1 MAKLTL
7 AQLERHLF
15 AAADIL
21 RGTMDASEYK
31 DYIFGLLFLKR
42 ANDEFEAARDEIREY
57 AGREL
62 GLSDETLPGFLE
74 QESEYS
80 ERDVLFVPKNA
91 RWKWISSATHNI
103 TEDRL
108 RPALQA
114 LEGQNAKLRGLFD
127 HLDFNRIGGSGAAA
141 GAAKLADQRLKLLIA
156 HFGRIR
162 LRTNDFEFPDLIG
175 AAYEYLIK
183 EFADSAGR
191 KGGEFYTPRAV
202 VRMMVEL
209 LGPRQGMRIYDPCVG
224 SGGMLIHA
232 KEYVEE
238 HGGDTS
244 DMFFA
249 GQDANSGSW
258 IMSTM
263 NMVLHGV
270 RRFDLHT
277 GDTLAEPAHVP
288 RSDADRFDGV
298 LSNPPFSMDYVLND
312 LAHGAQRTTYGATS
326 ERGKADLMFLQ
337 HMLWE
342 TKREGRGGMVITV
355 MPHGV
360 LFRGGGEQAIRTKM
374 LDEDAVEAVIGL
386 APNIFYGTG
395 IPACILVLR
404 PPGKKDPKRAGKV
417 LFVNADREFH
427 SERAQNVLL
436 PEHAEKITSAFHEYA
451 EVSSFSRVVSR
462 EELRANDDN
471 LNIRRYVD
479 NTPPPEPQDVR
490 AHLVGGVPRAE
501 IEAKKELLDSYE
513 LVLTDLFVE
522 RDPAD
527 EKYVDFL
534 PEGQRPDA
542 ARLGELAR
550 PREDALRTAFDEWW
564 AAEARQ
570 LEAVAATPERLAD
583 LTPSERK
590 AALMAVR
597 GSLIGSFVE
606 QLRGVGLLDRYALA
620 GAVAGW
626 WYEAKYDL
634 LALSE
639 NGFAG
644 VVDGWVENV
653 ETMLAPEQ
661 DPKTRKLRKRTA
673 AERRQAYD
681 HKVVAAIAPD
691 FLEELAAA
699 AAQDAELDTLWR
711 ELNSAARDE
720 GEGDGD
726 EEEDRDIS
734 AREKVSLHAQHR
746 AELTRLNKERVKVRS
761 MIARLETDFW
771 SSPPRQTATEEE
783 TALSRLQRARDG
795 LAAEGGERRVVL
807 EVLRHG
813 LRSRLD
819 ALVRYRR
826 SEFAR
831 AYDGLWGKYGLSFQ
845 EIEHQLTGTAQ
856 GAAASNPW
864 SQRSA
869 WEMMADSASVLAD
882 RNAVAELIHSLI
894 EAEKAVEAALAK
906 MSVDEV
912 LLLLPMVAPGGA
924 EQAQRRPLRAVVA
937 SVRAGRVSG
946 SKEHSGVPVLR
957 PVDLTDRELGQP
969 EYRSTAAKLVLRPE
983 NHEETLDTEDVLLA
997 AVDSGGPIFRAAVW
1011 RGERA
1016 HATYSHNVIR
1026 IRLDTNHLA
1035 ADYFVAWLLLPAIQ
1049 KRIFAVAR
1057 TYSVRGIHGID
1068 QVRLL
1073 DVDIEVP
1080 SMTDQKEFTRRLAI
1094 MSRERQVRR
1103 AQLKKLRR
1111 VKDILVENLTG
1122 SGG

>member
-42 ANDEFEAARDEIREY
+42 ANDEFEAAREEIRDY
-57 AGREL
+57 AAKEL
-62 GLSDETLPGFLE
+62 GLTDEMLPGFLE

-114 LEGQNAKLRGLFD
+114 LEGQNTKLKGLFD

-162 LRTNDFEFPDLIG
+162 LRTDDFEFPDLIG

-288 RSDADRFDGV
+288 KSDADRFDGV
-298 LSNPPFSMDYVLND
+298 LSNPPFSMDYVLSD
-312 LAHGAQRTTYGATS
+312 LAYGAQRTTYGATS

-342 TKREGRGGMVITV
+342 TKREGHGGMVITV

-360 LFRGGGEQAIRTKM
+360 LFRGGGEQAIRTKL

-404 PPGKKDPKRAGKV
+404 PPGKKDPARAGKV

-451 EVSSFSRVVSR
+451 EVPGFSRVVSR
-462 EELRANDDN
+462 EELRDNDDN

-501 IEAKKELLDSYE
+501 IEAKKELLDSYGI
-513 LVLTDLFVE
+513 VLTDLFAE
-522 RDPAD
+522 RNPVD

-542 ARLGELAR
+542 ARLAELAR
-550 PREDALRTAFDEWW
+550 PREDALRAAFDTWW

-597 GSLIGSFVE
+597 GSLMESFVE

-639 NGFAG
+639 NGFGG

-661 DPKTRKLRKRTA
+661 DPKTRKLRKRSA

-699 AAQDAELDTLWR
+699 DARKAELDARWK
-711 ELNSAARDE
+711 ELNAEPESSED
-720 GEGDGD
+720 GEGDEGD
-726 EEEDRDIS
+726 ED
-734 AREKVSLHAQHR
+734 AVTREAVALSVEQL
-746 AELTRLNKERVKVRS
+746 AELAQVKRDRAKVGAL
-761 MIARLETDFW
+761 IKRLEGDFW
-771 SSPPRQTATEEE
+771 FERAAVSAGQSQLGEEE
-783 TALSRLQRARDG
+783 PRLFRAR
-795 LAAEGGERRVVL
+795 AALDPEGERRVVL
-807 EVLRHG
+807 DLLRDDLVG
-813 LRSRLD
+813 KLD
-819 ALVRYRR
+819 GHVVRRR
-826 SEFAR
+826 RELAEMYGVWESKYAVSLWKIR
-831 AYDGLWGKYGLSFQ
+831 A
-845 EIEHQLTGTAQ
+845 E
-856 GAAASNPW
+856 
-864 SQRSA
+864 R
-869 WEMMADSASVLAD
+869 
-882 RNAVAELIHSLI
+882 
-894 EAEKAVEAALAK
+894 EAA
-906 MSVDEV
+906 
-912 LLLLPMVAPGGA
+912 
-924 EQAQRRPLRAVVA
+924 
-937 SVRAGRVSG
+937 
-946 SKEHSGVPVLR
+946 
-957 PVDLTDRELGQP
+957 
-969 EYRSTAAKLVLRPE
+969 AAKLDGFL
-983 NHEETLDTEDVLLA
+983 
-997 AVDSGGPIFRAAVW
+997 
-1011 RGERA
+1011 
-1016 HATYSHNVIR
+1016 
-1026 IRLDTNHLA
+1026 
-1035 ADYFVAWLLLPAIQ
+1035 
-1049 KRIFAVAR
+1049 
-1057 TYSVRGIHGID
+1057 
-1068 QVRLL
+1068 
-1073 DVDIEVP
+1073 
-1080 SMTDQKEFTRRLAI
+1080 KELGY
-1094 MSRERQVRR
+1094 V
-1103 AQLKKLRR
+1103 
-1111 VKDILVENLTG
+1111 G
-1122 SGG
+1122 